1 MPQQDNVECEYE
13 AEGVTNYYQCN
24 TVVSIIANHQI
35 IKSKIPVPV
44 LKRRTNF
51 PVLRGGGNQA
61 LPESIHCFFVF
72 CFFGGGVPL
81 F

>member
-35 IKSKIPVPV
+35 SNSCACAEKENQIASIE
-44 LKRRTNF
+44 
-51 PVLRGGGNQA
+51 GGGNQA
-61 LPESIHCFFVF
+61 LPESIH
-72 CFFGGGVPL
+72 FGGRGGRGVVPL